1 MQKTANM
8 ASWTLQDL
16 NLYHVVEKKKMKSI
30 DAIYQVEVGY
40 WAQKNFLQDYKI
52 YEMVIYM

>member
-1 MQKTANM
+1 LQKTANM